1 MDKNKKL
8 CSNSPFGLLNIT
20 FLCDKG
26 RDELFENT
34 YIFNTSTTNCGLVE
48 QVKKIILW
56 ASGSG
61 SNVENIYQYFQQNR
75 HISVAA
81 IFTNKAD
88 AGVIQRMQAYQPI
101 IEVYDNAFFESG
113 AVDERLAHYA
123 PDLIVL
129 AGFLRKI
136 APSTINLY
144 PNKIINIHPALLP
157 HYGGKGM
164 YGMRV
169 HQAVYDQ
176 QETQT
181 GITIHYVNEHY
192 DNGAILFQQ
201 AVPIQ
206 PEDTPE
212 DIAQKVHDLEYQYYP
227 KVIEELLTTS

>member
-81 IFTNKAD
+81 IFTNKAN

-101 IEVYDNAFFESG
+101 IEVYDNAFFE
-113 AVDERLAHYA
+113 
-123 PDLIVL
+123 
-129 AGFLRKI
+129 
-136 APSTINLY
+136 
-144 PNKIINIHPALLP
+144 
-157 HYGGKGM
+157 
-164 YGMRV
+164 
-169 HQAVYDQ
+169 
-176 QETQT
+176 
-181 GITIHYVNEHY
+181 
-192 DNGAILFQQ
+192 
-201 AVPIQ
+201 
-206 PEDTPE
+206 
-212 DIAQKVHDLEYQYYP
+212 
-227 KVIEELLTTS
+227 